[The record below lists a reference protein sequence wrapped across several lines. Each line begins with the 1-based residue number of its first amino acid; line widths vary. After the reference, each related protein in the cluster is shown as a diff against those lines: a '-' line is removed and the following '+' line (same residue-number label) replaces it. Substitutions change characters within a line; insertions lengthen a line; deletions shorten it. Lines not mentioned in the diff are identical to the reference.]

1 VCHKTAI
8 MAVSSSSSR
17 PRFGLGSVSGAAVPD
32 VGSEVL
38 GGIMGTVV
46 RIVAG
51 VAGGRR
57 LAVPPH
63 GTRPTS
69 DRVRE
74 AVFSALAA
82 RRVLEGTRV
91 LDLYAGSGAMGL
103 EALSRG
109 AAHVRFVESDQR
121 AAAVLRRN
129 VEALGLGGPDGRAA
143 QVTASDVSAVLRG
156 NPRHPYDLV
165 FADPP
170 YALDSCALDE
180 VLSALA
186 GGAWLAPA
194 ALLVVERPAKALP
207 PTWPD
212 DVFTLTC
219 RRYGDTAVYYGCAP

>member
-1 VCHKTAI
+1 
-8 MAVSSSSSR
+8 M
-17 PRFGLGSVSGAAVPD
+17 
-32 VGSEVL
+32 
-38 GGIMGTVV
+38 MGTVV

-57 LAVPPH
+57 LAVPPR

-74 AVFSALAA
+74 AMFSALAA
-82 RRVLEGTRV
+82 RRDLEGARV
-91 LDLYAGSGAMGL
+91 LDLYAGSGALGL

-129 VEALGLGGPDGRAA
+129 VDALGLGGQDGRAA
-143 QVTASDVSAVLRG
+143 QVTTADVPAVLRD
-156 NPRHPYDLV
+156 NPGQPYDLV
-165 FADPP
+165 LADPP
-170 YALDSCALDE
+170 YALDDITLDE
-180 VLSALA
+180 VLNALA

-194 ALLVVERPAKALP
+194 ALLVVERPARALP

-212 DVFTLTC
+212 GVFALTH
-219 RRYGDTAVYYGCAP
+219 RRYGDTAVYYGCAS